1 MSEDVNH
8 SVVGGG
14 RGVVQARSCGGGGDA
29 RHCSVIIVA
38 RVAADEYECNLAT
51 SFVMVSQRKEG
62 ERGKH
67 SHAVLTRGRWY
78 KIRPDFSDEHRIK
91 CG

>member
-38 RVAADEYECNLAT
+38 RVAADEY
-51 SFVMVSQRKEG
+51 SFVMVLQSLNRVL
-62 ERGKH
+62 RGFL
-67 SHAVLTRGRWY
+67 A
-78 KIRPDFSDEHRIK
+78 IRTVANAIFEYE
-91 CG
+91 